1 MRLYKDILY
10 NQYSESVCYTTVY
23 VDINRVQKIQLRN
36 SSIIYA
42 YFYMIVCCIL
52 LCVYCRVLFIVE

>member
-36 SSIIYA
+36 SSINYA
-42 YFYMIVCCIL
+42 
-52 LCVYCRVLFIVE
+52 